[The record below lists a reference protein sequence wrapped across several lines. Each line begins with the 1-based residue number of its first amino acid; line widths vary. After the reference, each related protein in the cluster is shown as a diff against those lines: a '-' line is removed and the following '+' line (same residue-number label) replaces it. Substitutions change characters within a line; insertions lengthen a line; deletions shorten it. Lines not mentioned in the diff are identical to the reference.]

1 MNTKMKKLFIEKT
14 SYDADVQQSPDF
26 KKIIVYEDNKEL
38 FIITKYRR
46 ALTPPNVDFSGLI
59 VPIHTVEL
67 SMEIYKNFD
76 LHFNYLNLQ
85 L

>member
-1 MNTKMKKLFIEKT
+1 MKKLFIERT
-14 SYDADVQQSPDF
+14 SYDANVQQSPDF

-46 ALTPPNVDFSGLI
+46 VLNPPNVDYSGLI
-59 VPIHTVEL
+59 VPVHTVEL

>member
-1 MNTKMKKLFIEKT
+1 MNTKMKKLFIERT
-14 SYDADVQQSPDF
+14 SYDVNVQQSPDF

-38 FIITKYRR
+38 FTITKYRR

-59 VPIHTVEL
+59 VPVHTIEL